1 MRAAVKTLLV
11 LALGVALVLWLAG
24 LGGSVDVRVGEY
36 WIGISFPVA
45 IVLAVLGFLVLHG
58 LLRLI
63 GFIRG
68 WPARRRRAM
77 ADRNRGQ
84 ADRSLTLA
92 LVALAAGRGEAARIE
107 ISRARKLVGDSP
119 HLLLLSAEAARMQ
132 GDDAGAHE
140 AFEALAARPDAKF
153 LGLRGLLREAEAKGD
168 WDEARR
174 IAAEAQQAEPDAKW
188 LKEERSEV
196 ALRRQDWREALSLA
210 GPEAPRAALSLAAA
224 QQEDDPVKAGEL
236 ERQAFMAD
244 PRFSPGVV
252 AYARRL
258 AEGGS
263 PRRARSVLQ
272 EGWAAAPHPDIAE
285 AVLAGE
291 PDSLKRVKLVDD
303 LTRSTVSHPESRLLR
318 AKVALAAGLT
328 GRARQDLQAW
338 LDTGAADRR
347 CHAML
352 VELERAEHGPEAARE
367 KEAQWLR
374 QAAEAPVEPGW
385 RCGHCGAPHKA
396 WHPLCEACNTAGE
409 IGWTGNSR

>member
-1 MRAAVKTLLV
+1 MRAALKTLLL
-11 LALGVALVLWLAG
+11 LALGIALVLWLAN
-24 LGGSVDVRVGEY
+24 LGGSVDVRVGQY
-36 WIGISFPVA
+36 WIGISFPAA
-45 IVLAVLGFLVLHG
+45 IVLAVLGFVLLHG
-58 LLRLI
+58 LLRLVA
-63 GFIRG
+63 GIRG
-68 WPARRRRAM
+68 WPERRRRLM
-77 ADRNRGQ
+77 ADRNRGA

-107 ISRARKLVGDSP
+107 VNRARKLAGDSP

-132 GDDAGAHE
+132 GDEAGARE
-140 AFEALAARPDAKF
+140 AFEALAAREDAKF

-174 IAAEAQQAEPDAKW
+174 IAAEAQHAEPDAKW

-196 ALRRQDWREALSLA
+196 ALRRQDWREALALA
-210 GPEAPRAALSLAAA
+210 GPEAPRAPLSLAAA
-224 QQEDDPVKAGEL
+224 QQEEDPVKAGEL

-244 PRFSPGVV
+244 PRFAPGVV

-263 PRRARSVLQ
+263 PRRARSVLG

-285 AVLAGE
+285 AALAIE
-291 PDSLKRVKLVDD
+291 PDALKRVKLVDD
-303 LTRSTVSHPESRLLR
+303 LTRSTVSHPESRLVR
-318 AKVALAAGLT
+318 ARTALQAGLT
-328 GRARQDLQAW
+328 GRARHDLQAW

-347 CHAML
+347 CHAAL

-385 RCGHCGAPHKA
+385 RCGHCGASHKA

-409 IGWTGNSR
+409 IGWTGNAR

>member
-1 MRAAVKTLLV
+1 LSSRSGSRWSCGSPISAAAWTC
-11 LALGVALVLWLAG
+11 
-24 LGGSVDVRVGEY
+24 GSGQY
-36 WIGISFPVA
+36 WIGISFPIA
-45 IVLAVLGFLVLHG
+45 IVLAVLGFLLLHG

-63 GFIRG
+63 AFLRG
-68 WPARRRRAM
+68 WPERRRRAK
-77 ADRNRGQ
+77 AERQRGA

-107 ISRARKLVGDSP
+107 VKRARKLVGDSP

-132 GDDAGAHE
+132 GDEAGARE
-140 AFEALAARPDAKF
+140 
-153 LGLRGLLREAEAKGD
+153 GLRGAGGAAGREVPRPARPLARGGGEGRLGRGAPHRRRGAGGR
-168 WDEARR
+168 ARR
-174 IAAEAQQAEPDAKW
+174 QVAE
-188 LKEERSEV
+188 EERSEV

-224 QQEDDPVKAGEL
+224 QQEEDPAKAGEL

-252 AYARRL
+252 AYAKRL
-258 AEGGS
+258 AEAGS

-285 AVLAGE
+285 AVLSIE
-291 PDSLKRVKLVDD
+291 PDPLKRVKLVDD

-318 AKVALAAGLT
+318 ARVALQAGLT

-347 CHAML
+347 CHALL
-352 VELERAEHGPEAARE
+352 VELERAEHGP
-367 KEAQWLR
+367 
-374 QAAEAPVEPGW
+374 
-385 RCGHCGAPHKA
+385 
-396 WHPLCEACNTAGE
+396 
-409 IGWTGNSR
+409 